1 MTRRYLSVVVR
12 ACVASA
18 GLLCNR
24 IPSGRFASGRIGA
37 RPTFTRPS
45 STRRLLSR
53 IVGAGFAGFVG
64 AAVVLSFGLVA
75 ATAALAEKRVALIIG
90 NSSYQNVVKLDNPFN
105 DASAIADMFRKSGF
119 DSVELKLDLGVIEF
133 KRALRDFYN
142 TTRDAD
148 VAVVY
153 YAGHGIEVGGVNY
166 MVPTDAKLRSDY
178 DAEDEAVAL
187 ERIFRSIES
196 TRRLRL
202 VILDACRDNPF
213 ARSMQRQ
220 IASRAVTQGLA
231 KIEPMGTDTL
241 VAYAAKAG
249 STAEDGAGR
258 NSPFTQALVNNLTI
272 PGLDIRIALGRVRDE
287 VLKRTGNRQEPF
299 VYGSLGGAT
308 VSLVPEPEKKP
319 IPMTQAD
326 PRGDYELAE
335 RVGTVSAWE
344 SFLAVHGTGFY
355 AELAKQQRDKLSVA
369 AKPDAMT
376 VAALDRSTPAPR
388 PPEELERATPDRL
401 AWDKLQ
407 DSTDPAAIRAFIRR
421 YSTSPLA
428 IVAQTRLEII
438 ERAIADR
445 KREEAERQR
454 FEREA
459 ARQREDEERRAR
471 VAAEA
476 EARRVKAEREA
487 EERRIKA
494 AAEAEARAQR
504 EAARQREEQE
514 RLAKL
519 SEAERVKAERE
530 AMRRRDEEEKRAR
543 AAAEAE
549 ERQARA
555 KAEAEE
561 KRARA
566 AAEAEAKAQQAQREA
581 ALRIEQERSRPKE
594 PTKEDLLRSAQ
605 IELRRVGCYEGDDNG
620 VLNDATRRALT
631 AYRLSTG
638 HGRSDAPVTGA
649 ELQDLQQQRPIK
661 NCLAALEPA
670 KPKRDAEIERPARDR
685 KPEATRREKPEAA
698 PRREK
703 PEVATR
709 REKPEPRREA
719 RPAPPKREAPR
730 AQAQAARPAPR
741 MGGGGGA
748 VMHGVG
754 F

>member
-1 MTRRYLSVVVR
+1 MLSMVLPEVLRAAAPVVSSAKTGAQKTAPVRRPVATPDHKQPR
-12 ACVASA
+12 AV
-18 GLLCNR
+18 
-24 IPSGRFASGRIGA
+24 
-37 RPTFTRPS
+37 
-45 STRRLLSR
+45 LSR
-53 IVGAGFAGFVG
+53 FVHRTANPPRSLWRSLVLAAIIVAAGVLVAG
-64 AAVVLSFGLVA
+64 AAQA
-75 ATAALAEKRVALIIG
+75 DKRAALIIG

-105 DASAIADMFRKSGF
+105 DASAIAEMFRKANF

-166 MVPTDAKLRSDY
+166 MVPVDAKLRSDY

-187 ERIFRSIES
+187 ERIFRSIEA

-213 ARSMQRQ
+213 ARTMQRQ
-220 IASRAVTQGLA
+220 IASRAVTHGLA
-231 KIEPMGTDTL
+231 KVEPMGTDTL

-258 NSPFTQALVNNLTI
+258 NSPFTQALVNNLTT

-287 VLKRTGNRQEPF
+287 VLKRTNNRQEPF

-319 IPMTQAD
+319 VASAAD
-326 PRGDYELAE
+326 ARGDYELAE
-335 RVGTVSAWE
+335 RVGTVSAWD

-355 AELAKQQRDKLSVA
+355 AELAKQQRTKLSAGA
-369 AKPDAMT
+369 AKPEASV
-376 VAALDRSTPAPR
+376 VAALDRSTPPPR
-388 PPEELERATPDRL
+388 PPEEAMSPDRL

-407 DSTDPAAIRAFIRR
+407 DSTDPAAIRAFIKK
-421 YSTSPLA
+421 YPTSPLA
-428 IVAQTRLEII
+428 VVAQTRLEII

-445 KREEAERQR
+445 KREEADRAR

-459 ARQREDEERRAR
+459 ARQRQEEEKRAK
-471 VAAEA
+471 AAVEA
-476 EARRVKAEREA
+476 EK
-487 EERRIKA
+487 KA

-504 EAARQREEQE
+504 EAARQREDEE
-514 RLAKL
+514 RRAKL
-519 SEAERVKAERE
+519 SAAERE
-530 AMRRRDEEEKRAR
+530 KADREAARRRDEEEKRAKAAAEADAKAAEAEKKAAEAEKK

-549 ERQARA
+549 T
-555 KAEAEE
+555 K
-561 KRARA
+561 
-566 AAEAEAKAQQAQREA
+566 AQREA
-581 ALRIEQERSRPKE
+581 ALRIEQERARAKPLDGAE
-594 PTKEDLLRSAQ
+594 VVRSAQ
-605 IELRRVGCYEGDDNG
+605 IELRRLGCYEGDDNG
-620 VLNDATRRALT
+620 VLNDATRRALQ

-638 HGRSDAPVTGA
+638 HGRGDIGVTA
-649 ELQDLQQQRPIK
+649 ALVEDLQQQRPIK

-670 KPKRDAEIERPARDR
+670 KPKRDAETERPAR
-685 KPEATRREKPEAA
+685 EKK
-698 PRREK
+698 K

-709 REKPEPRREA
+709 REKPEPKREA

-730 AQAQAARPAPR
+730 AQATAARPAPAR
-741 MGGGGGA
+741 GGGGA
-748 VMHGVG
+748 VMHGIG

>member
-1 MTRRYLSVVVR
+1 MTSRSWFAVARAWVV
-12 ACVASA
+12 A
-18 GLLCNR
+18 
-24 IPSGRFASGRIGA
+24 
-37 RPTFTRPS
+37 
-45 STRRLLSR
+45 
-53 IVGAGFAGFVG
+53 VGAMLAG
-64 AAVVLSFGLVA
+64 VLLA
-75 ATAALAEKRVALIIG
+75 DEARAEKRVALIIG
-90 NSSYQNVVKLDNPFN
+90 NSAYQNVVKLDNPFN
-105 DASAIADMFRKSGF
+105 DASAIAEMFRKSGF

-213 ARSMQRQ
+213 ARTMQRQ

-287 VLKRTGNRQEPF
+287 VLKRTNNRQEPF

-319 IPMTQAD
+319 VAQAD

-335 RVGTVSAWE
+335 RVGTASAWD

-355 AELAKQQRDKLSVA
+355 AELARQQRAKLA
-369 AKPDAMT
+369 AAAVRPDAMT
-376 VAALDRSTPAPR
+376 VAALDRSTPPQR
-388 PPEELERATPDRL
+388 PPEEADRATPDRL

-407 DSTDPAAIRAFIRR
+407 DSTDPVAIRAFIKR
-421 YSTSPLA
+421 YPTSPLA
-428 IVAQTRLEII
+428 VVAQSRLEII

-445 KREEAERQR
+445 KREELERQR

-459 ARQREDEERRAR
+459 VRQREEEERRLKAAAEEEAKR
-471 VAAEA
+471 AKAAAEA
-476 EARRVKAEREA
+476 EARRA
-487 EERRIKA
+487 KA

-514 RLAKL
+514 RLARL
-519 SEAERVKAERE
+519 SEAERLKAERE
-530 AMRRRDEEEKRAR
+530 AQRRREDEDKRAK
-543 AAAEAE
+543 AAAEAAD
-549 ERQARA
+549 RQAKA
-555 KAEAEE
+555 AAEAEE
-561 KRARA
+561 KRAKA
-566 AAEAEAKAQQAQREA
+566 AAEAEAKAQREA
-581 ALRIEQERSRPKE
+581 ALKLEQERNTPKE
-594 PTKEDLLRSAQ
+594 LSPEELVRSAQ
-605 IELRRVGCYEGDDNG
+605 IELRRLGCYEGEDNG
-620 VLNDATRRALT
+620 VLNDATRRGLQ

-638 HGRSDAPVTGA
+638 HGKSESGVSGA
-649 ELQDLQQQRPIK
+649 ELKDLQQQRPIG
-661 NCLAALEPA
+661 NCLAALEPPKDVA
-670 KPKRDAEIERPARDR
+670 KPKPATAERPA
-685 KPEATRREKPEAA
+685 PEKK
-698 PRREK
+698 K

-709 REKPEPRREA
+709 REKPEPKHEAKPEPKREA
-719 RPAPPKREAPR
+719 RPAPVKREPPR
-730 AQAQAARPAPR
+730 AQATAARPAAPAR
-741 MGGGGGA
+741 SGGGGA
-748 VMHGVG
+748 VMHGIG

>member
-1 MTRRYLSVVVR
+1 M
-12 ACVASA
+12 AASAAVA
-18 GLLCNR
+18 GLLAVDE
-24 IPSGRFASGRIGA
+24 AS
-37 RPTFTRPS
+37 
-45 STRRLLSR
+45 
-53 IVGAGFAGFVG
+53 
-64 AAVVLSFGLVA
+64 
-75 ATAALAEKRVALIIG
+75 AEKRVALVIG

-105 DASAIADMFRKSGF
+105 DASAIAEMFRKASF

-213 ARSMQRQ
+213 VRTMQRQ

-287 VLKRTGNRQEPF
+287 VLKRTNNRQEPF

-308 VSLVPEPEKKP
+308 VSLVPEPEKAP
-319 IPMTQAD
+319 VAHAD

-335 RVGTVSAWE
+335 RVGTVSAWDA
-344 SFLAVHGTGFY
+344 FLAVHGTGFY
-355 AELAKQQRDKLSVA
+355 AELAKQQRSKLA
-369 AKPDAMT
+369 AAVKPDAMT
-376 VAALDRSTPAPR
+376 VAALDRSTPPQR
-388 PPEELERATPDRL
+388 PPEEAERATPDRL
-401 AWDKLQ
+401 AWEKLQ
-407 DSTDPAAIRAFIRR
+407 DSIDPAAIRAFIKR

-428 IVAQTRLEII
+428 VVAQTRLEII

-454 FEREA
+454 LEREA
-459 ARQREDEERRAR
+459 AREAARLREEEDKRAKAAAAEEERRAKAA
-471 VAAEA
+471 AAE
-476 EARRVKAEREA
+476 EARRA
-487 EERRIKA
+487 KA

-504 EAARQREEQE
+504 EAARQREEE
-514 RLAKL
+514 ARLARL
-519 SEAERVKAERE
+519 SEQERVKAERE
-530 AMRRRDEEEKRAR
+530 AARRR
-543 AAAEAE
+543 AEE
-549 ERQARA
+549 ERQAKA
-555 KAEAEE
+555 AAEAEE

-566 AAEAEAKAQQAQREA
+566 AAEAEAKAQREAARIREEDEKRARAAAEAEAKAQREA
-581 ALRIEQERSRPKE
+581 ALRLEQEKAKAAQPARE
-594 PTKEDLLRSAQ
+594 PSQEEIVRSAQ
-605 IELRRVGCYEGDDNG
+605 IELRRLGCYQGDDNG
-620 VLNDATRRALT
+620 VFNDATRRALL

-638 HGRSDAPVTGA
+638 HGRSESSPTTG
-649 ELQDLQQQRPIK
+649 ELTDLQQQRPIR
-661 NCLAALEPA
+661 NCLAALEP
-670 KPKRDAEIERPARDR
+670 PKTPAADRARP
-685 KPEATRREKPEAA
+685 EKKKET
-698 PRREK
+698 
-703 PEVATR
+703 ATR
-709 REKPEPRREA
+709 REKPEPKREAKPAPARREPPPARAQATA
-719 RPAPPKREAPR
+719 RPAP
-730 AQAQAARPAPR
+730 ARS
-741 MGGGGGA
+741 GGGA
-748 VMHGVG
+748 VMHGIG